1 MNCILESQSI
11 SREVTRTQPGPAL
24 PSLRPLVTSSGV
36 AGGVEVRLDP
46 DPPFQQGTSGS
57 WLGLLGDRGS
67 ADRAGGQAERGG
79 SRRTTQQ
86 RAGFYQ
92 NSIRPP
98 PTDPRNSRPVGHR
111 LPLQIGSPTT
121 RRIGAHSHH
130 SLKSQRIKGFQ
141 HSNVCFLA
149 LEAGGLPK
157 GRTNQEGS
165 SPSVGMP
172 QGLERA
178 SFFVCKREGWTKCSL
193 GHPHSH
199 TLLQWCVQRAG
210 AIEVSGWW

>member
-1 MNCILESQSI
+1 MA
-11 SREVTRTQPGPAL
+11 RTQPGPAL
-24 PSLRPLVTSSGV
+24 PSLRPLVTSSGM
-36 AGGVEVRLDP
+36 AGDVEDRLDP
-46 DPPFQQGTSGS
+46 DPSFQQGTSGS
-57 WLGLLGDRGS
+57 WPGLLGDRGS
-67 ADRAGGQAERGG
+67 TDRAGGQAERGG

-86 RAGFYQ
+86 QAGLYQ
-92 NSIRPP
+92 NSIGPR
-98 PTDPRNSRPVGHR
+98 PTDPRNSRPVGHS

-121 RRIGAHSHH
+121 RRIGAHS
-130 SLKSQRIKGFQ
+130 
-141 HSNVCFLA
+141 
-149 LEAGGLPK
+149 
-157 GRTNQEGS
+157 
-165 SPSVGMP
+165 PSVGTP